1 MRMNR
6 HLVLLLGLLV
16 LWCFQPACGDG
27 GGGDGDATEDVVIPD
42 MDAPDGPE
50 TVEPGP
56 LVLVSIRAV
65 AITTTS
71 AILSW
76 YTFGPADSQADYGT
90 DDSYGTT
97 TPLDAEQVTAH
108 RVPLTGLQPDTEYHY
123 RVRSSNAD
131 GESAESGDHVFRT
144 LAEDCP
150 TGSGFYVDAA
160 SAGGDGTSWA
170 SAWTSPQDIEWTAVG
185 PGACITFREGSYADA
200 LRVQGS
206 GAPDNPIVIRPAGPV
221 TLTGSVVVE
230 SGQHDVVIRGFE
242 LTSLDPDPEARGP
255 DIAMSGDNTLF
266 LENYLYNTN
275 GIGLRGSG
283 NVARNNLLYFA
294 HGISMTVSG
303 TDSTLEDNDASHAI
317 CGFWGDADTSRFFGE
332 RNTIRG
338 NFFHDVIAE
347 ESPGCSPHCDCF
359 QTYSVNEGEIAHDIT
374 IENNYCYN
382 ICGQMFM
389 GEGILSE
396 DTHSDITFRGNVFER
411 VGAVAMNAGGIRNM
425 IFDHNTW
432 VDSGLGAIG
441 IGDAP
446 GAVIT
451 SNLFYRNPY
460 AYGCDGC
467 GADFNWIYPWDC
479 HHDFTEP
486 GGTYG
491 LDPLLLDV
499 DRHNFAP
506 TPGSPACT
514 AGQGGSHVG
523 AIPCAPV
530 TECFDPDGDGYGL
543 PSSELCDHPEEDCDN
558 RNPDAFPGN
567 PEVCTDAWD
576 NDCNGLRN
584 EDCADAAPIL
594 ELHFDGGLEDTS
606 PSGFVPEWGE
616 DAGSFGEGQSG
627 QALSVAGGDS
637 PYVVVQDDPKLGG
650 MGLLTISV
658 WARKNSTTG
667 GTIFL
672 KHVCYTLNIRADTI
686 DAYVQTENES
696 IDLDVYGTEAI
707 NDTLWHHYVIT
718 YDSRTGVAALSVDDV
733 ELSSGTGS
741 GTVRWNPC
749 DLRDIYVG
757 RDPWGDSFDGL
768 IDELVI
774 YDTVW

>member
-1 MRMNR
+1 M
-6 HLVLLLGLLV
+6 V
-16 LWCFQPACGDG
+16 
-27 GGGDGDATEDVVIPD
+27 
-42 MDAPDGPE
+42 
-50 TVEPGP
+50 
-56 LVLVSIRAV
+56 
-65 AITTTS
+65 TS
-71 AILSW
+71 
-76 YTFGPADSQADYGT
+76 
-90 DDSYGTT
+90 
-97 TPLDAEQVTAH
+97 H
-108 RVPLTGLQPDTEYHY
+108 RVPLSGLQPDTEYHY
-123 RVRSSNAD
+123 RVRSSNAE
-131 GESAESGDHVFRT
+131 GESAESSDHLFRT
-144 LAEDCP
+144 LAEDCA
-150 TGSGFYVDAA
+150 TGSAFYVDAA

-170 SAWTSPQDIEWTAVG
+170 SAWTSPEDIDWTAVG
-185 PGACITFREGSYADA
+185 PGACITFREGSYADS

-206 GAPDNPIVIRPAGPV
+206 GAPDSPIVIRPAGPV
-221 TLTGSVVVE
+221 SLTSSVVVE
-230 SGQHDVVIRGFE
+230 EGQHDIVIRGFE
-242 LTSLDPDPEARGP
+242 ITSLDPDPEARGP
-255 DIAMSGDNTLF
+255 DISLGGDSTLF
-266 LENYLYNTN
+266 LENYLHHTN
-275 GIGLRGSG
+275 GVGLHGSG
-283 NVARNNLLYFA
+283 NTARNNLIYFA

-303 TDSTLEDNDASHAI
+303 TDSAAEDNDASHAI

-332 RNTIRG
+332 RNAIRG
-338 NFFHDVIAE
+338 NFFHDVISE

-374 IENNYCYN
+374 IENNFCYN

-389 GEGILSE
+389 GEGILEE
-396 DTHSDITFRGNVFER
+396 DTHSDLMFRGNVFEK
-411 VGAVAMNAGGIRNM
+411 VGAIAINAGGIRNM
-425 IFDHNTW
+425 TFDHNTF

-467 GADFNWIYPWDC
+467 AADFNWIYPWDC

-491 LDPLLLDV
+491 LDPLLFDV
-499 DRHNFAP
+499 DRHDFAP
-506 TPGSPACT
+506 VPGSAACT
-514 AGQGGSHVG
+514 AGQSGSHVG
-523 AIPCAPV
+523 ALPCAAV
-530 TECFDPDGDGYGL
+530 TGCHDPDADGYGL
-543 PSSELCDHPEEDCDN
+543 PSSEFCDHPEEDCDN
-558 RNPDAFPGN
+558 HNPDAFPGN

-576 NDCNGLRN
+576 NDCNGFRN
-584 EDCADAAPIL
+584 EDCADAAPLL

-616 DAGSFGEGQSG
+616 DAGSFGEGQAG
-627 QALSVAGGDS
+627 QALSVGGGDS
-637 PYVVVQDDPKLGG
+637 PYVVVQDDPRLGG

-658 WARKNSTTG
+658 WARKNNTTG

-672 KHVCYTLNIRADTI
+672 KHVCYILGIRSDTI

-696 IDLDVYGTEAI
+696 IDLDVYGTEVI
-707 NDTLWHHYVIT
+707 NDTLWHHYEIT
-718 YDSRTGVAALSVDDV
+718 YDSRTGRAALLVDGT

-757 RDPWGDSFDGL
+757 KDPWGDSFDGL